1 MLSKDDVLRTKVLI
15 EINEDFHQA
24 DKINFA
30 LESDILSE
38 LIKCFSEE
46 DIVIRE
52 LASRAV
58 LKVASTDKGRKVL
71 VDTKIVENIR
81 QLFEDKQVKIR
92 DNAYVALINL
102 TDYTEGVDA
111 VIGFDIIPVLVDKLV
126 DEKDESILILILT
139 LLKIL
144 LEGERAPPI
153 FLATDAL

>member
-1 MLSKDDVLRTKVLI
+1 MLFRS
-15 EINEDFHQA
+15 FHQA

-81 QLFEDKQVKIR
+81 
-92 DNAYVALINL
+92 
-102 TDYTEGVDA
+102 
-111 VIGFDIIPVLVDKLV
+111 
-126 DEKDESILILILT
+126 
-139 LLKIL
+139 
-144 LEGERAPPI
+144 
-153 FLATDAL
+153 